1 MNILIVSFDKA
12 LVDKLRDVLRDYG
25 LVNAKNVEE
34 VLKSEIPSVDVVIYD
49 AVAGSI
55 SEEEIN
61 NLYRQRFKEAKY
73 IILIDDLFPVD
84 MNNIDPSKKIGILR
98 EEAAEKIKEVILK
111 EPEDFSTSKEI
122 FETKEEPQPK
132 SKLLVISFD
141 PEIVKSLKEAL
152 SKKVQIIEAK
162 TLRETMERAK
172 DADIILF
179 DTILGMLAYRTLM
192 DMSKE
197 EELRKKPFILLIEEL
212 STIDTESIPLLEK
225 YTFTRTTELSKAIQ
239 KVFELTE
246 QETPQTP
253 NPFEETL
260 QETPEEASQEALA
273 EQGIPQELTAQ
284 EETLQKAENLQ
295 ASPEPEK
302 SPQVPA
308 PKVEDIIM
316 AVEEAIKGQLS
327 EERLYSL
334 ISQAINYQDLK
345 AHISKLIEVK
355 IEKTIEEKIQAVF
368 SSINIAQIIREEAHK
383 VLKERLRDLIT

>member
-1 MNILIVSFDKA
+1 MNILIVSFDKT
-12 LVDKLRDVLRDYG
+12 LVDKLRDVLRDYS

-84 MNNIDPSKKIGILR
+84 MNNIDPPKKMGILR

-162 TLRETMERAK
+162 TLRETMEKAK

-197 EELRKKPFILLIEEL
+197 EEFRKKPFILLIEEL
-212 STIDTESIPLLEK
+212 STIDTEIIPLLEK

-253 NPFEETL
+253 NPLEETL
-260 QETPEEASQEALA
+260 QETPEEASQEVLA

-284 EETLQKAENLQ
+284 EETLQKAESLQ

-345 AHISKLIEVK
+345 AHISELIEVK
-355 IEKTIEEKIQAVF
+355 IEKTIDEKIQAVF